1 MSIWSVILIFWQW
14 LAYLDYL
21 FCYLFYG
28 YLLVQKTSWHIEI
41 NSVAQESKFKSL
53 LLILFFVVKVDIFVI
68 EIPPTISVKDTFFHS
83 LPLVSNGVLQNS
95 FLLIAWY
102 NLITFLQFF
111 KIWNIDF
118 SQYEISWKWYNI

>member
-28 YLLVQKTSWHIEI
+28 YLLIQKTSWHIEI

-68 EIPPTISVKDTFFHS
+68 EIPPTIS
-83 LPLVSNGVLQNS
+83 
-95 FLLIAWY
+95 
-102 NLITFLQFF
+102 
-111 KIWNIDF
+111 
-118 SQYEISWKWYNI
+118 